1 MKKKICAALVAGVI
15 SMPTMADFLG
25 VYAGVDYRTTD
36 TSHTANGYTG
46 GFDDT
51 NNLSG
56 YIAFEHFIPLI
67 PNAKLKYSYLDAE
80 VGGTSTEINSS
91 EASAILYY
99 ELFDND
105 LFELDLG
112 LAYSRI
118 ETDFQNLSTDLG
130 QAYGAAKVHI
140 PGAPIYAFAEVI
152 AGSLADDDAT
162 DAELGLA
169 YTFNP
174 DSLLLNVSVRA
185 GYRFQDA
192 EIKNFKQENKG
203 LFAGLDVHF

>member
-1 MKKKICAALVAGVI
+1 MKKQICAALVAGVI

-25 VYAGVDYRTTD
+25 VYAGVDYRTTS

-80 VGGTSTEINSS
+80 VSGTSTEINSS

-140 PGAPIYAFAEVI
+140 PGAPVYAFAEVI

-162 DAELGLA
+162 DAEFGLA

-192 EIKNFKQENKG
+192 EINNFKQENKG